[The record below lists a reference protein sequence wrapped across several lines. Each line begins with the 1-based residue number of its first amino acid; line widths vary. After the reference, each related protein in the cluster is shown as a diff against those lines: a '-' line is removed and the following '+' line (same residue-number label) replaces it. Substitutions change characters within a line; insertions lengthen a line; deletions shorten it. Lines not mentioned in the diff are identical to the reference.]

1 MIIIEFMRNGIGN
14 YIEVTEENLQE
25 QIEIFTNDFI
35 NGIVEYFY
43 VSHNQG
49 MDMAHCFVEFGTYGA
64 IGDFECN
71 EMTEEEIHEEAAQI
85 LDEFVI
91 GEGFNIVIVENEEDY

>member
-1 MIIIEFMRNGIGN
+1 
-14 YIEVTEENLQE
+14 
-25 QIEIFTNDFI
+25 
-35 NGIVEYFY
+35 
-43 VSHNQG
+43 
-49 MDMAHCFVEFGTYGA
+49 MAHCFVEFGAYGA